1 MRYIFVVSSRAG
13 NGRLAPVKQ
22 FLCESFSQRDSSVI
36 VDPPGSVIDS
46 LCRLDSSGGL
56 SLVAVGGDGT
66 VHHLLTSAARY
77 DVPIGI
83 LPHGTANDLA
93 CTIGLRKS
101 ITECCRVILAGHTR
115 AIDLVAVNGRVFAT
129 CGGLGLPARVAIR
142 HNRGCLFNECPLLYT
157 RSLRRTAYL
166 LAALRELGR
175 SHSVEVRIDNGRPLY
190 SGRAMAVLFS
200 NQARFGSFFSLSPGA
215 VDDDGIFD
223 LCAIPYPHS
232 HLREAGI
239 VLQAALGRGAI
250 LDGVVRGRLRHA
262 RVLTDRIVP
271 FFGDGEILT
280 CDRVFSI
287 EILPRA
293 VRLIVPERSPAEGF
307 ESCASIA
314 S

>member
-1 MRYIFVVSSRAG
+1 
-13 NGRLAPVKQ
+13 
-22 FLCESFSQRDSSVI
+22 
-36 VDPPGSVIDS
+36 
-46 LCRLDSSGGL
+46 
-56 SLVAVGGDGT
+56 
-66 VHHLLTSAARY
+66 
-77 DVPIGI
+77 
-83 LPHGTANDLA
+83 
-93 CTIGLRKS
+93 
-101 ITECCRVILAGHTR
+101 
-115 AIDLVAVNGRVFAT
+115 
-129 CGGLGLPARVAIR
+129 
-142 HNRGCLFNECPLLYT
+142 
-157 RSLRRTAYL
+157 
-166 LAALRELGR
+166 
-175 SHSVEVRIDNGRPLY
+175 VEVRIDNGRPLY